1 MVNPFRKLVFV
12 GDVFKESF
20 MEPCVWLMENLYD
33 EIGPAK
39 VVHVYEPRVGLRAI
53 VVVDNIARGPAIG
66 GIRMA
71 PDVTTTEVF
80 RLARGMTYKNSA
92 ADLRHGGGKSGIIA
106 DPKQLTP
113 EKKEELIRTFARA
126 IATITDYVPGPD
138 IGTSEQDMA
147 YIYDEIGRVVGL
159 PRSLGGIPLD
169 EIGATA
175 YGCYHS
181 AKVAEE
187 FVKRWHSDFSLRG
200 ARIAIEG
207 FGNVGRPAA
216 KFFREYEETI
226 LVAASDSKGTIYN
239 PNGIDV
245 DKLIEVKSETG
256 SVLNYPDGEKLPVEA
271 CLEVDCDVLIPA
283 ARPDSINEKNVE
295 KIKAKMVVE
304 GANVPATEDAERRL
318 HDRKV
323 LCLPCFIANAGGVI
337 CGALEFAGVDESQVF
352 PTIENK
358 IKRNT
363 YEVLDRVFRQNLYP
377 RDAAIEM
384 AKERVLGAM
393 KYRRIKV

>member
-1 MVNPFRKLVFV
+1 
-12 GDVFKESF
+12 
-20 MEPCVWLMENLYD
+20 MEPCVWLKETLYD
-33 EIGPAK
+33 DLGPVR
-39 VVHVYEPRVGLRAI
+39 VVHVYEPKVGLRAI

-92 ADLRHGGGKSGIIA
+92 AGLKHGGGKSGIIA
-106 DPKQLTP
+106 DPKKLSPDQ
-113 EKKEELIRTFARA
+113 KEELMRTFARA
-126 IATITDYVPGPD
+126 IAMLTDYIPGPD
-138 IGTSEQDMA
+138 IGTDEKDMA
-147 YIYDEIGRVVGL
+147 YIHDEIGRVVGL

-187 FVKRWHSDFSLRG
+187 FLRRWYPDFSLRG

-216 KFFREYEETI
+216 VFFRNYEETV

-239 PNGIDV
+239 PDGIDV
-245 DKLIEVKSETG
+245 DKLIEVKRETG
-256 SVLNYPDGEKLPVEA
+256 SVTNYPDGEKLPVEA
-271 CLEVDCDVLIPA
+271 CLEAECDVLIPA
-283 ARPDSINEKNVE
+283 ARPDSINESNVD
-295 KIKAKMVVE
+295 KIKAKLIVE
-304 GANVPATEDAERRL
+304 GANVPATVEAEKRL

-337 CGALEFAGVDESQVF
+337 CGALEYAGADESQVF
-352 PTIENK
+352 PTIESK
-358 IKRNT
+358 IRRNT
-363 YEVLDRVFRQNLYP
+363 NEVLERTFSQNLYP
-377 RDAAIEM
+377 RDAAIQM
-384 AKERVLGAM
+384 AKERVLEAM
-393 KYRRIKV
+393 KFRKINV